1 MRRVLQI
8 GGAILGLL
16 LTIAIVVFVLIYTGI
31 LRKED
36 IDLIKVYEYTTD
48 DNLIYTEAE
57 WDWKA
62 YENRDTIQYE
72 EGVSIPTKT
81 VVMNIDNTTFYN
93 VTIPDKPYIY
103 DYGKTIWAEDGTF
116 VIRIIGNGSLDNL
129 SSLAGI
135 DNGINVNQ
143 LTITSQE
150 KIKGRRTVATLVGES
165 AIVADIYGSNED
177 YSIIRDSIASNHET
191 YDITTIPYSDNCV
204 RLSELKYV
212 GSYAPQVILSDIS
225 ISQNRKLFKDGSLWT
240 SSMVEP
246 YYKTK
251 NIYLAKLVAAS
262 DGVVE
267 EIYDDGKVLFARS
280 GNYYIGVISYNTNT
294 CIVMIG
300 EGEEAYCNIV
310 SVISLER

>member
-8 GGAILGLL
+8 GGAIIGLL
-16 LTIAIVVFVLIYTGI
+16 LTIGIVVFVLIYTGI

-36 IDLIKVYEYTTD
+36 VDLIKVYEYTTD

-57 WDWKA
+57 WDWRA
-62 YENRDTIQYE
+62 YENRDTIKYE
-72 EGVSIPTKT
+72 ENVSVPTTT
-81 VVMNIDNTTFYN
+81 VVMNIDANTFYN
-93 VTIPDKPYIY
+93 VIIPDKPYIY
-103 DYGKTIWAEDGTF
+103 DFGKTIWAEDGSF

-129 SSLAGI
+129 SGLAGI

-150 KIKGRRTVATLVGES
+150 KIKGRRTIATLVGES
-165 AIVADIYGSNED
+165 AVVADIYGSNED
-177 YSIIRDSIASNHET
+177 YSVIRDSIASNHDT
-191 YDITTIPYSDNCV
+191 YNISVPYAENCV
-204 RLSELKYV
+204 RLDEIKYE
-212 GSYAPQVILSDIS
+212 GSYAPQVILNDVSMKQD
-225 ISQNRKLFKDGSLWT
+225 RKLFKDGLLWT

-246 YYKTK
+246 YYKAK
-251 NIYLAKLVAAS
+251 DIYLAKMIAAS
-262 DGVVE
+262 NGAVE

-280 GNYYIGVISYNTNT
+280 GNYYVGVISYNTNT

-310 SVISLER
+310 SIISMES